1 MNKNFLKKL
10 IIELKE
16 EIETDDQLTETIE
29 LFGILQEKINEEQA
43 KIQNIVDE
51 ISKMEKENKN
61 RFKDV
66 KKYME
71 RFNIDKKKASNWV
84 AKLEEKLKFTRPRP
98 DYKDLWLE
106 TMEKVNEAT
115 QRVMKKMEENQI
127 ELKKTQKELVLN
139 IQKEG
144 ITDFF
149 KKVFIKLKGLFS
161 SFSYFNKIIKGLPKI

>member
-71 RFNIDKKKASNWV
+71 RFNIDKKKASN
-84 AKLEEKLKFTRPRP
+84 
-98 DYKDLWLE
+98 
-106 TMEKVNEAT
+106 
-115 QRVMKKMEENQI
+115 
-127 ELKKTQKELVLN
+127 
-139 IQKEG
+139 
-144 ITDFF
+144 
-149 KKVFIKLKGLFS
+149 
-161 SFSYFNKIIKGLPKI
+161 

>member
-1 MNKNFLKKL
+1 
-10 IIELKE
+10 
-16 EIETDDQLTETIE
+16 
-29 LFGILQEKINEEQA
+29 
-43 KIQNIVDE
+43 
-51 ISKMEKENKN
+51 
-61 RFKDV
+61 
-66 KKYME
+66 
-71 RFNIDKKKASNWV
+71 
-84 AKLEEKLKFTRPRP
+84 
-98 DYKDLWLE
+98 
-106 TMEKVNEAT
+106 MEKVNEAT